1 MKAKNRPVSM
11 QTFST
16 SFQDRFFIRAEALV
30 GVWKNKP
37 QEFHSADSLNTPTSL
52 PKGMVCRDGWSS
64 SLYLERFILDMMMMM
79 MMMMMMTTTS
89 VAEVMVPNLSSNCI

>member
-1 MKAKNRPVSM
+1 M

-37 QEFHSADSLNTPTSL
+37 QEFHSADSLNT
-52 PKGMVCRDGWSS
+52 
-64 SLYLERFILDMMMMM
+64 
-79 MMMMMMTTTS
+79 
-89 VAEVMVPNLSSNCI
+89 SN